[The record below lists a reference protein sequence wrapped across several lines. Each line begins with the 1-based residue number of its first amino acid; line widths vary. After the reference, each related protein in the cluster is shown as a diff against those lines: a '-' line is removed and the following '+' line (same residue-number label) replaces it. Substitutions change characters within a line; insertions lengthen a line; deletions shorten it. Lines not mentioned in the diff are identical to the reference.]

1 MFIAVAAALASAACF
16 AAGSAV
22 QHRAASASADGESG
36 LALLQRLVHRRSW
49 LFGLLLS
56 AIAFALHAFA
66 LSQSDL
72 ALVQPVI
79 VSGVVFAVLIRAG
92 LEHQWPPRRVLVWL
106 PITWAGLALFLA
118 VRPGEVDTSPSATRA
133 IWFVSLGVVIVIGA
147 RLLAERTS
155 ISRRRGLLLGGGAGA
170 LFGLVAGLAK
180 MVLDQLADGVLT
192 IFEHW
197 PLYALVV
204 TGSWAVLMNQR
215 AYQVSR
221 LSVSAPILNI
231 VQVFTAVGFGVVVF
245 GEEFGSTPAVL
256 VGEVIGL
263 IVVVLGVYRL
273 ASRPADDEQEAEDS
287 AKVDRTQRGAGSPAG

>member
-1 MFIAVAAALASAACF
+1 MLLAVAAALASAACF

-22 QHRAASASADGESG
+22 QHRAASAAAEGESG
-36 LALLQRLVHRRSW
+36 LALIRRLIHRPSW

-66 LSQSDL
+66 LSQGDL

-79 VSGVVFAVLIRAG
+79 VSGVVFAVLFRAG
-92 LEHQWPPRRVLVWL
+92 LEHKWPPRRVLVWL

-118 VRPGEVDTSPSATRA
+118 VRPDEADASPLSTRA
-133 IWFVSLGVVIVIGA
+133 IWFVSLTVVLVIAA
-147 RLLAERTS
+147 RLLAQRTT
-155 ISRRRGLLLGGGAGA
+155 IDRRRGLLLGGGAGA

-180 MVLDQLADGVLT
+180 MVLDQLAGGGFSS

-204 TGSWAVLMNQR
+204 TGTWAVLMNQR

-231 VQVFTAVGFGVVVF
+231 VQVFTAVGFGVTVF
-245 GEEFGSTPAVL
+245 GEEFGSTLGVF
-256 VGEVIGL
+256 VGEFIGL
-263 IVVVLGVYRL
+263 VVVVLGVYRL
-273 ASRPADDEQEAEDS
+273 ASRPAEDEEP
-287 AKVDRTQRGAGSPAG
+287 AGSAREPDRSTAA

>member
-1 MFIAVAAALASAACF
+1 MLLAVAAALASAACF
-16 AAGSAV
+16 AGGSAV
-22 QHRAASASADGESG
+22 QHRAASAAAEGESS
-36 LALLQRLVHRRSW
+36 LALIRRLIHRPSW

-66 LSQSDL
+66 LSQGDL

-79 VSGVVFAVLIRAG
+79 VSGVVFAVLFRAG
-92 LEHQWPPRRVLVWL
+92 LERKWPPRRVLVWL

-118 VRPGEVDTSPSATRA
+118 VRPDEADTSPVSTRA
-133 IWFVSLGVVIVIGA
+133 IWFVSLTVVLVIAA
-147 RLLAERTS
+147 RLLADRTS
-155 ISRRRGLLLGGGAGA
+155 IDRRRGLLLGGGAGA

-180 MVLDQLADGVLT
+180 MVLDQLAGGGFAS
-192 IFEHW
+192 IFGHW

-204 TGSWAVLMNQR
+204 TGTWAVLMNQR

-245 GEEFGSTPAVL
+245 GEEFGSTVGVF
-256 VGEVIGL
+256 VGEFIGL
-263 IVVVLGVYRL
+263 VVVVLGVYRL
-273 ASRPADDEQEAEDS
+273 ASRPAEDENP
-287 AKVDRTQRGAGSPAG
+287 AGSAREPDRSTAA